1 MIYVGTVWLRLMLR
15 AMYFLN
21 IFIVEDKGTYAS
33 GGLRC
38 LCILENRI
46 ILLTLDTYL
55 LAGAFVF

>member
-1 MIYVGTVWLRLMLR
+1 MLR
-15 AMYFLN
+15 TMYFLD

-33 GGLRC
+33 VGLRC

-55 LAGAFVF
+55 LTGAFVF